1 MSKKKITGITTA
13 GLVTLA
19 LLGGDNPENLE
30 MTKTEIPESPKIE
43 KVDGIIKE
51 QIQEIEGSEKKVEIK
66 EESEEV
72 KVKKEIKK
80 PKKIEEIGQIE
91 EVKKVVIKKIKEV
104 EVKDITTE
112 TKTIV
117 PTVKQKTTTNKAVD
131 IPVVSTVTTTEET
144 VKEKL
149 KKKVKKET
157 LKDRNAPYYTSSHS
171 RAKYYYPAKC
181 QGWKGLTPKYLK
193 KFYSL
198 SELKSKYNRTLNPNC

>member
-1 MSKKKITGITTA
+1 MSKKKIAGITTA

-80 PKKIEEIGQIE
+80 PKKIEKIGKIE
-91 EVKKVVIKKIKEV
+91 EVKEV

-112 TKTIV
+112 IKTIV
-117 PTVKQKTTTNKAVD
+117 PMVEQKTTTNKAVV
-131 IPVVSTVTTTEET
+131 IPIVSTVTTIEEA
-144 VKEKL
+144 VKEKPE
-149 KKKVKKET
+149 KEVKKET
-157 LKDRNAPYYTSSHS
+157 VKDRNAPYYTSSHS